1 MKSLSLLLKT
11 NDAIAPVVLR
21 LMLAITMF
29 PHGAQKVLGWWGGYG
44 FAATLKSFTENMNIP
59 APFALLAIAAEF
71 LGPIALVLGLFTR
84 VAAFGIAATITVAA
98 LMVSAKFGFFM
109 NWSGKQAGE
118 GIEYH
123 LLMVAIALAL
133 MIQGGGRWALDSVIA
148 SRLDN
153 KRKKNP

>member
-1 MKSLSLLLKT
+1 
-11 NDAIAPVVLR
+11 
-21 LMLAITMF
+21 
-29 PHGAQKVLGWWGGYG
+29 
-44 FAATLKSFTENMNIP
+44 MNIP

-71 LGPIALVLGLFTR
+71 LGPIALVLGLLTR

-153 KRKKNP
+153 KGKKNP